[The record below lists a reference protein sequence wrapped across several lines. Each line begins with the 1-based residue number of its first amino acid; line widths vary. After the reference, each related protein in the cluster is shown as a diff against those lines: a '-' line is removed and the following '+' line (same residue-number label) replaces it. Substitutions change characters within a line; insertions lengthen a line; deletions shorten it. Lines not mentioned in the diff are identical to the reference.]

1 MRTLILGEA
10 LVDLVCERPLAAPG
24 EADSFVPHFGGAGA
38 NVAVTAARAGAD
50 VALAG
55 GAGEDT
61 WGRWLRD
68 RLADTGVALDHFAL
82 LPGVRTGVAFV
93 TVDAEAEP
101 DFVIYD
107 EGLAAVTEQLGPR
120 LAEAVE
126 ASDAFFFSTGTMV
139 GEQERA
145 LTRAAHA
152 RALELGLPVVFD
164 PNLRPDRW
172 GNPGRATTVAREC
185 VSGAFLVKANRTEAR
200 RLTGE
205 TDPVR
210 AAEAL
215 LAAGAQSVVITLGAD
230 GALLRG
236 PRLRRDVPGRPAKAV
251 NATGAGDAF
260 AGTLLAAIAA
270 AGWYPPAIA
279 AGLDAAVA
287 AGAQATERWGAVAT
301 APRGRR

>member
-10 LVDLVCERPLAAPG
+10 LVDLVCERPVGSPL
-24 EADSFVPHFGGAGA
+24 EADRFMPHFGGAGA
-38 NVAVTAARAGAD
+38 NVAVTAALAGAD

-55 GAGEDT
+55 GAGDDA
-61 WGRWLRD
+61 WGHWLRD
-68 RLADTGVALDHFAL
+68 RLADARVALDHFAL

-107 EGLAAVTEQLGPR
+107 EGLAAFTEQLGPR
-120 LAEAVE
+120 LVEAVE
-126 ASDAFFFSTGTMV
+126 ASDAFLFSTGTMV

-145 LTRAAHA
+145 LTQAAHA
-152 RALELGLPVVFD
+152 RALELGRPVVFD

-172 GNPGRATTVAREC
+172 SNPGRATTIAREC
-185 VSGAFLVKANRTEAR
+185 VPGAFLVKANRAEAR

-215 LAAGAQSVVITLGAD
+215 LAAGAQNAVITLGAD

-236 PRLRRDVPGRPAKAV
+236 SRLRRDVPGRPVKAV
-251 NATGAGDAF
+251 NATGAGDTF
-260 AGTLLAAIAA
+260 AGTLLAGVAA
-270 AGWYPPAIA
+270 SGWYPPAIA
-279 AGLDAAVA
+279 AGLETAVA
-287 AGAQATERWGAVAT
+287 AAAQATARWGAVAT

>member
-10 LVDLVCERPLAAPG
+10 LVDLVCERPVASPV

-55 GAGEDT
+55 GAGDDT

-68 RLADTGVALDHFAL
+68 RLAGAGVALDHFAL
-82 LPGVRTGVAFV
+82 LPGVQTGVAFV

-107 EGLAAVTEQLGPR
+107 HGLAAVIEQLGPR
-120 LAEAVE
+120 LVEAVE

-145 LTRAAHA
+145 LTQAAHA

-164 PNLRPDRW
+164 PNLRLDRW
-172 GNPGRATTVAREC
+172 SNPGRA
-185 VSGAFLVKANRTEAR
+185 
-200 RLTGE
+200 
-205 TDPVR
+205 
-210 AAEAL
+210 
-215 LAAGAQSVVITLGAD
+215 
-230 GALLRG
+230 
-236 PRLRRDVPGRPAKAV
+236 RPSPV
-251 NATGAGDAF
+251 NAF
-260 AGTLLAAIAA
+260 
-270 AGWYPPAIA
+270 PA
-279 AGLDAAVA
+279 
-287 AGAQATERWGAVAT
+287 
-301 APRGRR
+301 PSS

>member
-10 LVDLVCERPLAAPG
+10 LVDLVCERPVAAPG
-24 EADSFVPHFGGAGA
+24 DADRFVAHPGGAGA

-55 GAGEDT
+55 GAGDDA
-61 WGRWLRD
+61 WGRRLRD
-68 RLADTGVALDHFAL
+68 GLADAGVVLDHFAL
-82 LPGVRTGVAFV
+82 LPDVRTAVAFV
-93 TVDAEAEP
+93 TVDADAEP

-120 LAEAVE
+120 LLAAVE
-126 ASDAFFFSTGTMV
+126 ACDAFFFSTGTMV

-145 LTRAAHA
+145 LTQTAHA

-164 PNLRPDRW
+164 PNLRPGRW
-172 GNPGRATTVAREC
+172 GNPGRATTIARDC
-185 VSGAFLVKANRTEAR
+185 VPGAFLVKANRAEAR
-200 RLTGE
+200 LLTGE
-205 TDPVR
+205 PDPVR

-215 LAAGAQSVVITLGAD
+215 LAAGAQTVVITLGAD

-236 PRLRRDVPGRPAKAV
+236 SGLRRDVPGRPATPV
-251 NATGAGDAF
+251 NTTGAGDTF
-260 AGTLLAAIAA
+260 AGTLLSRMAG

-279 AGLDAAVA
+279 AGLEEAVA
-287 AGAQATERWGAVAT
+287 AAALATERWGAVA
-301 APRGRR
+301 

>member
-1 MRTLILGEA
+1 MSTLILGEA
-10 LVDLVCERPLAAPG
+10 LVDLICERPVAAPG
-24 EADSFVPHFGGAGA
+24 EADSFAPHFGGAGA

-61 WGRWLRD
+61 WGRRLRD
-68 RLADTGVALDHFAL
+68 GLAEAGVALDHFAL
-82 LPGVRTGVAFV
+82 LDGICTAVAFV
-93 TVDAEAEP
+93 TVDADAEP
-101 DFVIYD
+101 DSVIYGQ
-107 EGLAAVTEQLGPR
+107 GLAAVTEQLRPR
-120 LAEAVE
+120 LVAAVE

-139 GEQERA
+139 GEQERE

-185 VSGAFLVKANRTEAR
+185 VPGAFLVKANRGDAR

-205 TDPVR
+205 ADPQR

-215 LAAGAQSVVITLGAD
+215 LAAGAETVVITLGAD

-236 PRLRRDVPGRPAKAV
+236 PGLRREVPGRAARPV
-251 NATGAGDAF
+251 NATGAGDTL
-260 AGTLLAAIAA
+260 AGTLLAKLAQTGYYA
-270 AGWYPPAIA
+270 PAIA
-279 AGLDAAVA
+279 AGLDDAVA
-287 AGAQATERWGAVAT
+287 AAASATERWGAVA
-301 APRGRR
+301 